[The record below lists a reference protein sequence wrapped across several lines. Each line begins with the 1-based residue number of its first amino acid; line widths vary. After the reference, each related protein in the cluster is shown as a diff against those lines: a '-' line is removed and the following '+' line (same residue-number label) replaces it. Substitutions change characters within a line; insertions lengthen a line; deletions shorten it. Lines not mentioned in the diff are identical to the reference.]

1 MKKIRIYEIA
11 KNLDVPA
18 KTVIQELDK
27 IGIKVK
33 SHMSSVD
40 VDLED
45 KLRDIFTPDKNK
57 NKLKKGLNIENKKQ
71 NQNNKKKNIKKSS
84 HKREED
90 DDTEVDSKAFKH
102 ENRQKNKNHATPINK
117 NQNKRKRKKSKK
129 VEIDEDHFKNLQKTT
144 PRLKNKYK
152 KKNEDENEKSNNSGP
167 IEIPGS
173 ITVSDLA
180 EAIDVGLT
188 DLMGKLISYGIMAS
202 QNEELSF
209 ENAQIISLEF
219 GKEVVQMT
227 EEDLEEDMME
237 ELDFEDKESSLKPRP
252 PVVTVMGHVD
262 HGKTSLLDS
271 IRNTS
276 VTRGEAGGITQHIG
290 ASVVNVNNEKIIFLD
305 TPGHEAFTAMRSR
318 GAQVTD
324 LAILVVAADDGVMP
338 QTIEAINHAKAAEVP
353 IIVAINKMDKPEAN
367 VERIKQELADND
379 LMPDDWGGDAICMP
393 VSARTGEGIDEL
405 LEMIITVAEMEELK
419 ANPNRKAIGTVIEAQ
434 LDKGRGPTA
443 TVLIQKGT
451 LKTGDIVVSG
461 TTSGRIRAMFDD
473 KGKNIKKVGPSYP
486 AQILGLS
493 DVPEAGD
500 TLYAVKDERTA
511 RGYADKAKEVQKE
524 DMIKSSSNI
533 NLDDL
538 FNQISSGDIKDLNII
553 IKTDVRGTIDAV
565 KQSFEKLSNEEV
577 KVNIIHGAVGGVT
590 DSDVNLAAASN
601 ALIIGFNVRPS
612 QSAIE
617 LANYEN
623 VEIRTYRVIYEAI
636 EDLKNAIKGMLAPK
650 LVEEITGRAE
660 IRAVF
665 KVPNVGSVA
674 GIYVTSGKILR
685 NASVRLIRDDI
696 VIHEG
701 NISSLK
707 RFKDDTKELATGYE
721 GGLGIENYNDIK
733 EGDVIESFIMKE
745 VTPK

>member
-1 MKKIRIYEIA
+1 MKKIRIYELA

-40 VDLED
+40 ANLE
-45 KLRDIFTPDKNK
+45 
-57 NKLKKGLNIENKKQ
+57 NKLNEVFNPNSSKNNTKKEGNTENKKQ
-71 NQNNKKKNIKKSS
+71 NHNNKNKNFKKKS
-84 HKREED
+84 HKKETD

-102 ENRQKNKNHATPINK
+102 ENRQKNKNQNTPNK
-117 NQNKRKRKKSKK
+117 NKRNRKNSKK

-152 KKNEDENEKSNNSGP
+152 KKEETEKVDPDAP

-173 ITVSDLA
+173 ITVADLA
-180 EAIDVGLT
+180 EAIGVSLT

-271 IRNTS
+271 IRNTA

-290 ASVVNVNNEKIIFLD
+290 ASVVNVNNEKIVFLD

-393 VSARTGEGIDEL
+393 VSARTGDGIDDL
-405 LEMIITVAEMEELK
+405 LEMILTVSEMEELK

-451 LKTGDIVVSG
+451 LKKGDIVVSG

-473 KGKNIKKVGPSYP
+473 KGKNIKKAGPSFP

-650 LVEEITGRAE
+650 LVEEVTGRAE

-701 NISSLK
+701 DISSLK
-707 RFKDDTKELATGYE
+707 RFKDDTRELATGYE

-733 EGDVIESFIMKE
+733 EGDVIESFVMKE
-745 VTPK
+745 VAPK

>member
-1 MKKIRIYEIA
+1 MKKIRIYELA

-27 IGIKVK
+27 MGIKVK

-40 VDLED
+40 ADFEN
-45 KLRDIFTPDKNK
+45 KLNDVFNPNTSKNKTKKEGSTENNKQKYNNKNK
-57 NKLKKGLNIENKKQ
+57 NF
-71 NQNNKKKNIKKSS
+71 KKNS
-84 HKREED
+84 HKKEND
-90 DDTEVDSKAFKH
+90 DESEVDSKAFKH
-102 ENRQKNKNHATPINK
+102 ENRQRNK
-117 NQNKRKRKKSKK
+117 NQNTPKKNKRNRKNSKK

-152 KKNEDENEKSNNSGP
+152 KKEETEKVDPDAP

-173 ITVSDLA
+173 ITVADLA
-180 EAIDVGLT
+180 EAIDVTLT

-237 ELDFEDKESSLKPRP
+237 ELDFEDKESSLKKRP

-271 IRNTS
+271 IRNTA

-290 ASVVNVNNEKIIFLD
+290 ASVVNVNNEKIVFLD

-393 VSARTGEGIDEL
+393 VSAKTGEGIDDL
-405 LEMIITVAEMEELK
+405 LEMILTVSEMEELK

-473 KGKNIKKVGPSYP
+473 KGKNIKKAGPSFP

-493 DVPEAGD
+493 DVPESGD

-650 LVEEITGRAE
+650 LVEEVTGRAE

-701 NISSLK
+701 EISSLK

-733 EGDVIESFIMKE
+733 EGDVIESFVMKE
-745 VTPK
+745 VAPK

>member
-1 MKKIRIYEIA
+1 MKKIRIYELA

-40 VDLED
+40 ANLE
-45 KLRDIFTPDKNK
+45 
-57 NKLKKGLNIENKKQ
+57 NKLNEVFNPNSSKNNIKKEGNAENKKQ
-71 NQNNKKKNIKKSS
+71 NHNNKNKNFKKKS
-84 HKREED
+84 HKKETD

-102 ENRQKNKNHATPINK
+102 ENRQRNK
-117 NQNKRKRKKSKK
+117 NQNTPNKNKKNRKNSKK

-152 KKNEDENEKSNNSGP
+152 KKEEPEKIDPDAP

-173 ITVSDLA
+173 ITVADLA
-180 EAIDVGLT
+180 EAIGVSLT

-227 EEDLEEDMME
+227 EEDLEEDMIE

-271 IRNTS
+271 IRNTA

-290 ASVVNVNNEKIIFLD
+290 ASVVNVNNEKIVFLD

-393 VSARTGEGIDEL
+393 VSARTGEGIDDL
-405 LEMIITVAEMEELK
+405 LEMILTVSEMEELK

-473 KGKNIKKVGPSYP
+473 KGKNIKKAGPSFP

-650 LVEEITGRAE
+650 LVEEVTGRAE

-701 NISSLK
+701 DISSLK
-707 RFKDDTKELATGYE
+707 RFKDDTRELATGYE

-745 VTPK
+745 VAPK

>member
-1 MKKIRIYEIA
+1 MKKIRIYELA

-27 IGIKVK
+27 MGIKVK

-40 VDLED
+40 ADFEN
-45 KLRDIFTPDKNK
+45 KLNDVFNPNTSKNKTKKEGSTENNKQKYNNKNK
-57 NKLKKGLNIENKKQ
+57 NF
-71 NQNNKKKNIKKSS
+71 KKNS
-84 HKREED
+84 HKKEND
-90 DDTEVDSKAFKH
+90 DESEVDSKAFKH
-102 ENRQKNKNHATPINK
+102 ENRQRNK
-117 NQNKRKRKKSKK
+117 NQNTPKKNKRNRKNSKK

-152 KKNEDENEKSNNSGP
+152 KKEETEKVDPDAP

-173 ITVSDLA
+173 ITVADLA
-180 EAIDVGLT
+180 EAIDVTLT

-237 ELDFEDKESSLKPRP
+237 ELDFEDKESSLKKRP

-262 HGKTSLLDS
+262 HGKTSLLVS
-271 IRNTS
+271 IRNTA

-290 ASVVNVNNEKIIFLD
+290 ASVVNVNNEKIVFLD

-393 VSARTGEGIDEL
+393 VSARTGEGIDDL
-405 LEMIITVAEMEELK
+405 LEMILTVSEMEELK

-473 KGKNIKKVGPSYP
+473 KGKNIKKAGPSFP

-493 DVPEAGD
+493 DVPESGD

-650 LVEEITGRAE
+650 LVEEVTGRAE

-701 NISSLK
+701 EISSLK

-733 EGDVIESFIMKE
+733 EGDVIESFVMKE
-745 VTPK
+745 VAPK

>member
-1 MKKIRIYEIA
+1 MKKIRIYELA

-40 VDLED
+40 ADLEN
-45 KLRDIFTPDKNK
+45 KLNNVFNPNSSKNKTKKEGNTENNKQKHNNKNK
-57 NKLKKGLNIENKKQ
+57 NF
-71 NQNNKKKNIKKSS
+71 KKNS
-84 HKREED
+84 HKNETD

-102 ENRQKNKNHATPINK
+102 ENRQRNK
-117 NQNKRKRKKSKK
+117 NQNTPNKNKRNRKNSKK
-129 VEIDEDHFKNLQKTT
+129 TEIDEDHFKNLQKTT

-152 KKNEDENEKSNNSGP
+152 KKEETEKVDPDAP

-173 ITVSDLA
+173 ITVADLA
-180 EAIDVGLT
+180 EAIDVTLT

-202 QNEELSF
+202 QNEELNF

-290 ASVVNVNNEKIIFLD
+290 ASVVNVNNEKIVFLD

-393 VSARTGEGIDEL
+393 VSARTGEGIDDL
-405 LEMIITVAEMEELK
+405 LEMILTVSEMEELK

-473 KGKNIKKVGPSYP
+473 KGKSIKKAGPSFP

-636 EDLKNAIKGMLAPK
+636 EDIKNAIKGMLAPK
-650 LVEEITGRAE
+650 LVEEVTGRAE

-701 NISSLK
+701 EISSLK

-733 EGDVIESFIMKE
+733 EGDVLESFIMKE
-745 VTPK
+745 VAPK

>member
-1 MKKIRIYEIA
+1 MKKIRIYELA

-40 VDLED
+40 ADLEN
-45 KLRDIFTPDKNK
+45 KLNDVFNPNSSKNKAKKEVSAENNKQKHNNKNK
-57 NKLKKGLNIENKKQ
+57 NY
-71 NQNNKKKNIKKSS
+71 KKNS
-84 HKREED
+84 HKKEND
-90 DDTEVDSKAFKH
+90 DETEVDSKAFKH
-102 ENRQKNKNHATPINK
+102 ENRQKNKNQNTPNK
-117 NQNKRKRKKSKK
+117 NKRNRKNSKK

-152 KKNEDENEKSNNSGP
+152 KKEEPEKVDPDAP

-173 ITVSDLA
+173 ITVADLA
-180 EAIDVGLT
+180 EAIDVTLT

-202 QNEELSF
+202 QNEELNF

-237 ELDFEDKESSLKPRP
+237 ELDFEDKESSLKKRP

-290 ASVVNVNNEKIIFLD
+290 ASVVNVNNEKIVFLD

-393 VSARTGEGIDEL
+393 VSARTGEGIDDL
-405 LEMIITVAEMEELK
+405 LEMILTVSEMEELK

-473 KGKNIKKVGPSYP
+473 KGKNIKKAGPSFP

-636 EDLKNAIKGMLAPK
+636 EDIKNAIKGMLAPK
-650 LVEEITGRAE
+650 LVEEVTGRAE

-701 NISSLK
+701 EISSLK

-733 EGDVIESFIMKE
+733 EGDAIESFIMKE
-745 VTPK
+745 VAPK

>member
-1 MKKIRIYEIA
+1 M
-11 KNLDVPA
+11 
-18 KTVIQELDK
+18 
-27 IGIKVK
+27 
-33 SHMSSVD
+33 
-40 VDLED
+40 
-45 KLRDIFTPDKNK
+45 
-57 NKLKKGLNIENKKQ
+57 
-71 NQNNKKKNIKKSS
+71 
-84 HKREED
+84 
-90 DDTEVDSKAFKH
+90 
-102 ENRQKNKNHATPINK
+102 
-117 NQNKRKRKKSKK
+117 
-129 VEIDEDHFKNLQKTT
+129 
-144 PRLKNKYK
+144 
-152 KKNEDENEKSNNSGP
+152 
-167 IEIPGS
+167 
-173 ITVSDLA
+173 
-180 EAIDVGLT
+180 
-188 DLMGKLISYGIMAS
+188 
-202 QNEELSF
+202 
-209 ENAQIISLEF
+209 
-219 GKEVVQMT
+219 
-227 EEDLEEDMME
+227 
-237 ELDFEDKESSLKPRP
+237 
-252 PVVTVMGHVD
+252 
-262 HGKTSLLDS
+262 
-271 IRNTS
+271 
-276 VTRGEAGGITQHIG
+276 
-290 ASVVNVNNEKIIFLD
+290 
-305 TPGHEAFTAMRSR
+305 
-318 GAQVTD
+318 
-324 LAILVVAADDGVMP
+324 
-338 QTIEAINHAKAAEVP
+338 
-353 IIVAINKMDKPEAN
+353 
-367 VERIKQELADND
+367 

-393 VSARTGEGIDEL
+393 VSARTGEGIDDL
-405 LEMIITVAEMEELK
+405 LEMILTVSEMEELK

-473 KGKNIKKVGPSYP
+473 KGKNIKKAGPSFP

-636 EDLKNAIKGMLAPK
+636 EDIKNAIKGMLAPK
-650 LVEEITGRAE
+650 LVEEVTGRAE

-701 NISSLK
+701 EISSLK

-733 EGDVIESFIMKE
+733 EGDAIESFIMKE
-745 VTPK
+745 VAPK

>member
-57 NKLKKGLNIENKKQ
+57 NKLKKGLNLENKKQ

-290 ASVVNVNNEKIIFLD
+290 ASVVL
-305 TPGHEAFTAMRSR
+305 S
-318 GAQVTD
+318 
-324 LAILVVAADDGVMP
+324 
-338 QTIEAINHAKAAEVP
+338 
-353 IIVAINKMDKPEAN
+353 
-367 VERIKQELADND
+367 
-379 LMPDDWGGDAICMP
+379 
-393 VSARTGEGIDEL
+393 
-405 LEMIITVAEMEELK
+405 
-419 ANPNRKAIGTVIEAQ
+419 
-434 LDKGRGPTA
+434 
-443 TVLIQKGT
+443 LIH
-451 LKTGDIVVSG
+451 I
-461 TTSGRIRAMFDD
+461 
-473 KGKNIKKVGPSYP
+473 
-486 AQILGLS
+486 
-493 DVPEAGD
+493 
-500 TLYAVKDERTA
+500 
-511 RGYADKAKEVQKE
+511 
-524 DMIKSSSNI
+524 
-533 NLDDL
+533 
-538 FNQISSGDIKDLNII
+538 
-553 IKTDVRGTIDAV
+553 
-565 KQSFEKLSNEEV
+565 
-577 KVNIIHGAVGGVT
+577 
-590 DSDVNLAAASN
+590 
-601 ALIIGFNVRPS
+601 
-612 QSAIE
+612 
-617 LANYEN
+617 
-623 VEIRTYRVIYEAI
+623 
-636 EDLKNAIKGMLAPK
+636 
-650 LVEEITGRAE
+650 
-660 IRAVF
+660 
-665 KVPNVGSVA
+665 
-674 GIYVTSGKILR
+674 
-685 NASVRLIRDDI
+685 
-696 VIHEG
+696 
-701 NISSLK
+701 
-707 RFKDDTKELATGYE
+707 
-721 GGLGIENYNDIK
+721 
-733 EGDVIESFIMKE
+733 
-745 VTPK
+745 

>member
-1 MKKIRIYEIA
+1 MKKIRIYEIS
-11 KNLDVPA
+11 KKLDIPA
-18 KTVIQELDK
+18 KKIIEELSK
-27 IGIKVK
+27 IGINVK

-40 VDLED
+40 ESVEKKVVDL
-45 KLRDIFTPDKNK
+45 FTKEEKNSKSKDNKSQKNDEKKSKTKNHKKKNSSRNVKISEKKSVSDNKKKKNK
-57 NKLKKGLNIENKKQ
+57 N
-71 NQNNKKKNIKKSS
+71 NN
-84 HKREED
+84 
-90 DDTEVDSKAFKH
+90 
-102 ENRQKNKNHATPINK
+102 TPINK
-117 NQNKRKRKKSKK
+117 NKDKGRKNSKK
-129 VEIDEDHFKNLQKTT
+129 KKIDEDHFKNLQKTT

-152 KKNEDENEKSNNSGP
+152 NKKKSDLENMENENNNTP
-167 IEIPGS
+167 IEIPGK
-173 ITVSDLA
+173 ITVGELA
-180 EAIDVGLT
+180 EAIDVPLT
-188 DLMGKLISYGIMAS
+188 QLISKLISYGIMAS
-202 QNEELSF
+202 QNEELDF

-227 EEDLEEDMME
+227 EEDLEEDMMM

-271 IRNTS
+271 IRHTS

-290 ASVVNVNNEKIIFLD
+290 ASVVNVDSNKIIFLD

-338 QTIEAINHAKAAEVP
+338 QTLEAINHAKAAEVP

-367 VERIKQELADND
+367 VERIKQELAENG
-379 LMPDDWGGDAICMP
+379 LMPDDWGGEAICVP
-393 VSARTGEGIDEL
+393 VSARTGDGIDDL
-405 LEMIITVAEMEELK
+405 LEMVITVAEIEDLK
-419 ANPNRKAIGTVIEAQ
+419 ANPNRRAIGTVIEAQ

-443 TVLIQKGT
+443 TILIQKGT

-461 TTSGRIRAMFDD
+461 TTSGRVRAMFDD
-473 KGKNIKKVGPSYP
+473 RGKNIKKVGPSYP
-486 AQILGLS
+486 ALILGLS

-511 RGYADKAKEVQKE
+511 RGYADKAKELQKE
-524 DMIKSSSNI
+524 DMLRSSSNI

-538 FNQISSGDIKDLNII
+538 FSQISSGDIKDLNII

-577 KVNIIHGAVGGVT
+577 KVNIIHGAVGGIT
-590 DSDVNLAAASN
+590 DSDVNLAVASN

-612 QSAIE
+612 QSAIDLSNFE
-617 LANYEN
+617 G

-636 EDLKNAIKGMLAPK
+636 EDIKNAIKGMLAPK
-650 LVEEITGRAE
+650 LVEEVTGRAE
-660 IRAVF
+660 VRAVF

-674 GIYVTSGKILR
+674 GIYVTNGKILR
-685 NASVRLIRDDI
+685 NASVRLIRNDI
-696 VIHEG
+696 VVHEG
-701 NISSLK
+701 EIASLK
-707 RFKDDTKELATGYE
+707 RFKDDTKELATGFE
-721 GGLGIENYNDIK
+721 GGLGIENYNDVK
-733 EGDVIESFIMKE
+733 ENDIIEAYIMKE

>member
-1 MKKIRIYEIA
+1 MKKIRIYELA

-40 VDLED
+40 ADLEN
-45 KLRDIFTPDKNK
+45 KLNDVFNPNSSKNKTKKEGSTENNKQKHNNKNK
-57 NKLKKGLNIENKKQ
+57 NF
-71 NQNNKKKNIKKSS
+71 KKNS
-84 HKREED
+84 HKKEND
-90 DDTEVDSKAFKH
+90 DESEVDNKAFKH
-102 ENRQKNKNHATPINK
+102 ENRQRNK
-117 NQNKRKRKKSKK
+117 NQNTPKKNKRNRKNSKK

-152 KKNEDENEKSNNSGP
+152 KKEEIEKVDPDAP

-173 ITVSDLA
+173 ITVADLA
-180 EAIDVGLT
+180 EAIDVTLT

-237 ELDFEDKESSLKPRP
+237 ELDFEDKESSLKKRP

-271 IRNTS
+271 IRNTA

-290 ASVVNVNNEKIIFLD
+290 ASVVNVNNEKIVFLD

-393 VSARTGEGIDEL
+393 VSARTGEGIDDL
-405 LEMIITVAEMEELK
+405 LEMILTVSEMEELK

-473 KGKNIKKVGPSYP
+473 KGKNIKKAGPSFP

-493 DVPEAGD
+493 DVPESGD

-650 LVEEITGRAE
+650 LVEEVTGRAE

-701 NISSLK
+701 EISSLK

-733 EGDVIESFIMKE
+733 EGDVIESFVMKE
-745 VTPK
+745 VAPK

>member
-71 NQNNKKKNIKKSS
+71 NQNNKKNIKKSS

>member
-1 MKKIRIYEIA
+1 MKKIRIYELA

-40 VDLED
+40 ADLEN
-45 KLRDIFTPDKNK
+45 KLNNVFNPNSSKNKTKKEGNTENNKQKHNNKNK
-57 NKLKKGLNIENKKQ
+57 NF
-71 NQNNKKKNIKKSS
+71 KKNS
-84 HKREED
+84 HENETD

-102 ENRQKNKNHATPINK
+102 ENRQRNK
-117 NQNKRKRKKSKK
+117 NQNTPNKNKRNRKNSKK
-129 VEIDEDHFKNLQKTT
+129 TEIDEDHFKNLQKTT

-152 KKNEDENEKSNNSGP
+152 KKEETEKVDPDAP

-173 ITVSDLA
+173 ITVADLA
-180 EAIDVGLT
+180 EAIDVTLT
-188 DLMGKLISYGIMAS
+188 ELMGKLISYGIMAS
-202 QNEELSF
+202 QNEELNF

-290 ASVVNVNNEKIIFLD
+290 ASVVNVNNEKIVFLD

-393 VSARTGEGIDEL
+393 VSARTGEGIDDL
-405 LEMIITVAEMEELK
+405 LEMILTVSEMEELK

-473 KGKNIKKVGPSYP
+473 KGKSIKKAGPSFP

-524 DMIKSSSNI
+524 DMIKASSNI

-636 EDLKNAIKGMLAPK
+636 EDIKNAIKGMLAPK
-650 LVEEITGRAE
+650 LVEEVTGRAE

-701 NISSLK
+701 EISSLK

-733 EGDVIESFIMKE
+733 EGDVLESFIMKE
-745 VTPK
+745 VAPK

>member
-1 MKKIRIYEIA
+1 MKKIRIYELA

-40 VDLED
+40 ADLEN
-45 KLRDIFTPDKNK
+45 KLNDVFNPNSSKNKAKKEVSAENNKQKHNNKNK
-57 NKLKKGLNIENKKQ
+57 NY
-71 NQNNKKKNIKKSS
+71 KKNS
-84 HKREED
+84 HKKEND
-90 DDTEVDSKAFKH
+90 DETEVDSKAFKH
-102 ENRQKNKNHATPINK
+102 ENRQKNKNQNTPNK
-117 NQNKRKRKKSKK
+117 NKRNRKNSKK
-129 VEIDEDHFKNLQKTT
+129 VEIDEDHFKNLQKTA

-152 KKNEDENEKSNNSGP
+152 KKEEPEKVDPDAP

-173 ITVSDLA
+173 ITVADLA
-180 EAIDVGLT
+180 EAIDVTLT

-202 QNEELSF
+202 QNEELNF

-237 ELDFEDKESSLKPRP
+237 ELDFEDKESSLKKRP

-290 ASVVNVNNEKIIFLD
+290 ASVVNVNNEKIVFLD

-393 VSARTGEGIDEL
+393 VSARTGEGIDDL
-405 LEMIITVAEMEELK
+405 LEMILTVSEMEELK

-473 KGKNIKKVGPSYP
+473 KGKNIKKAGPSFP

-636 EDLKNAIKGMLAPK
+636 EDIKNAIKGMLAPK
-650 LVEEITGRAE
+650 LVEEVTGRAE

-701 NISSLK
+701 EISSLK

-733 EGDVIESFIMKE
+733 EGDAIESFIMKE
-745 VTPK
+745 VAPK

>member
-1 MKKIRIYEIA
+1 MKKIRIYELA
-11 KNLDVPA
+11 KRLDVPA
-18 KTVIQELDK
+18 KTVILELDK
-27 IGIKVK
+27 MGIKVK

-40 VDLED
+40 ADFEN
-45 KLRDIFTPDKNK
+45 KLNDVFNPNSNKTKTKKEVSTGNKQNHNK
-57 NKLKKGLNIENKKQ
+57 NKKP
-71 NQNNKKKNIKKSS
+71 KKNSVVK
-84 HKREED
+84 ETD
-90 DDTEVDSKAFKH
+90 DKEVDNKAFKH
-102 ENRQKNKNHATPINK
+102 ENRQKNKNQNTPNK
-117 NQNKRKRKKSKK
+117 NKRKRKNSKK
-129 VEIDEDHFKNLQKTT
+129 VEIDENHFRNLQKTT

-152 KKNEDENEKSNNSGP
+152 KKEEIEKVDSEGP

-173 ITVSDLA
+173 ITVADLA
-180 EAIDVGLT
+180 EAIGVTLT

-219 GKEVVQMT
+219 GKEIVQMT

-237 ELDFEDKESSLKPRP
+237 ELDFEDKESSLKKRP

-290 ASVVNVNNEKIIFLD
+290 ASVVSVNNEKIVFLD

-393 VSARTGEGIDEL
+393 VSARTGDGIDEL
-405 LEMIITVAEMEELK
+405 LEMILTVSEMEELK
-419 ANPNRKAIGTVIEAQ
+419 ANPNRRAIGTVIEAQ

-473 KGKNIKKVGPSYP
+473 KGKSVKKVGPSYP

-650 LVEEITGRAE
+650 LVEEVTGRAE

-665 KVPNVGSVA
+665 KVPNIGSVA

-701 NISSLK
+701 EISSLK
-707 RFKDDTKELATGYE
+707 RFKDDTRELATGYE

-733 EGDVIESFIMKE
+733 EGDVIESFVMKE
-745 VTPK
+745 VAPK

>member
-1 MKKIRIYEIA
+1 MKKIRIYELA

-40 VDLED
+40 ANLE
-45 KLRDIFTPDKNK
+45 
-57 NKLKKGLNIENKKQ
+57 NKLNEVFNPNSSKNNIKKEGNAENKKQ
-71 NQNNKKKNIKKSS
+71 NHNNKNKNFKKKS
-84 HKREED
+84 HKKETD

-102 ENRQKNKNHATPINK
+102 ENRQRNK
-117 NQNKRKRKKSKK
+117 NQNTPNKNKKNRKNSKK

-152 KKNEDENEKSNNSGP
+152 KKEEPEKIDPDAP

-173 ITVSDLA
+173 ITVADLA
-180 EAIDVGLT
+180 EAIGVSLT

-271 IRNTS
+271 IRNTA
-276 VTRGEAGGITQHIG
+276 VTIGEAGGITQHIG
-290 ASVVNVNNEKIIFLD
+290 ASVVNVNNEKIVFLD

-393 VSARTGEGIDEL
+393 VSARTGEGIDDL
-405 LEMIITVAEMEELK
+405 LEMILTVSEMEELK

-473 KGKNIKKVGPSYP
+473 KGKNIKKAGPSFP

-650 LVEEITGRAE
+650 LVEEVTGRAE

-701 NISSLK
+701 DISSLK
-707 RFKDDTKELATGYE
+707 RFKDDTRELATGYE

-733 EGDVIESFIMKE
+733 EGDVIESFVMKE
-745 VTPK
+745 VAPK

>member
-1 MKKIRIYEIA
+1 MKKIRIYELA

-40 VDLED
+40 ADLEN
-45 KLRDIFTPDKNK
+45 KLNDVFNPNTSKNKTKKEGSTENNKQKYNNKNK
-57 NKLKKGLNIENKKQ
+57 NF
-71 NQNNKKKNIKKSS
+71 KKNS
-84 HKREED
+84 HKKEND
-90 DDTEVDSKAFKH
+90 DESEVDSKAFKH
-102 ENRQKNKNHATPINK
+102 ENRQRNK
-117 NQNKRKRKKSKK
+117 NQNTPKKNKRNRKNSKK

-152 KKNEDENEKSNNSGP
+152 KKEETEKVDPDAP

-173 ITVSDLA
+173 ITVADLA
-180 EAIDVGLT
+180 EAIDVTLT

-237 ELDFEDKESSLKPRP
+237 ELDFEDKESSLKKRP

-271 IRNTS
+271 IRNTA

-290 ASVVNVNNEKIIFLD
+290 ASVVNVNNEKIVFLD

-393 VSARTGEGIDEL
+393 VSARTGEGIDDL
-405 LEMIITVAEMEELK
+405 LEMILTVSEMEELK

-473 KGKNIKKVGPSYP
+473 KGKNIKKAGPSFP

-493 DVPEAGD
+493 DVPESGD

-650 LVEEITGRAE
+650 LVEEVTGRAE

-701 NISSLK
+701 EISSLK

-733 EGDVIESFIMKE
+733 EGDVIESFVMKE
-745 VTPK
+745 VAPK

>member
-57 NKLKKGLNIENKKQ
+57 NKLKKGANIENKKQ

-565 KQSFEKLSNEEV
+565 KQSFEKLSNDEV

>member
-1 MKKIRIYEIA
+1 MKKIRIYELA

-40 VDLED
+40 ANLE
-45 KLRDIFTPDKNK
+45 
-57 NKLKKGLNIENKKQ
+57 NKLNEVFNPNSSKNNTKKEGNTENKKQ
-71 NQNNKKKNIKKSS
+71 NHNNKNKNFKKKS
-84 HKREED
+84 HKKETD

-102 ENRQKNKNHATPINK
+102 ENRQKNKNQNTPNK
-117 NQNKRKRKKSKK
+117 NKRNRKNSKK

-152 KKNEDENEKSNNSGP
+152 KKEEPEKIDPDAP

-173 ITVSDLA
+173 ITVADLA
-180 EAIDVGLT
+180 EAIGVSLT

-237 ELDFEDKESSLKPRP
+237 ELDFEDKEASLKPRP

-271 IRNTS
+271 IRNTA

-290 ASVVNVNNEKIIFLD
+290 ASVVNVNNEKIVFLD

-367 VERIKQELADND
+367 VERIKQELADNE

-393 VSARTGEGIDEL
+393 VSARTGEGIDDL
-405 LEMIITVAEMEELK
+405 LEMILTVSEMEELK

-473 KGKNIKKVGPSYP
+473 KGKNIKKAGPSFP

-650 LVEEITGRAE
+650 LVEEVTGRAE

-701 NISSLK
+701 DISSLK
-707 RFKDDTKELATGYE
+707 RFKDDTRELATGYE

-733 EGDVIESFIMKE
+733 EGDVIESFVMKE
-745 VTPK
+745 VAPK

>member
-1 MKKIRIYEIA
+1 MKKIRIYELA

-27 IGIKVK
+27 MGIKVK

-40 VDLED
+40 ADFEN
-45 KLRDIFTPDKNK
+45 KLNDVFNPNTSKNKTKKEGSTENNKQKHNNKNK
-57 NKLKKGLNIENKKQ
+57 NF
-71 NQNNKKKNIKKSS
+71 KKNS
-84 HKREED
+84 HKKEND
-90 DDTEVDSKAFKH
+90 DESEVDNKAFKH
-102 ENRQKNKNHATPINK
+102 ENRQRNK
-117 NQNKRKRKKSKK
+117 NQNTPKKNKRNRKNSKK

-152 KKNEDENEKSNNSGP
+152 KKEETEKVDPDAP

-173 ITVSDLA
+173 ITVADLA
-180 EAIDVGLT
+180 EAIDVTLT

-237 ELDFEDKESSLKPRP
+237 ELDFEDKESSLKKRP

-271 IRNTS
+271 IRNTA

-290 ASVVNVNNEKIIFLD
+290 ASVVNVNNEKIVFLD

-393 VSARTGEGIDEL
+393 VSARTGEGIDDL
-405 LEMIITVAEMEELK
+405 LEMILTVSEMEELK

-473 KGKNIKKVGPSYP
+473 KGKNIKKAGPSFP

-493 DVPEAGD
+493 DVPESGD

-650 LVEEITGRAE
+650 LVEEVTGRAE

-701 NISSLK
+701 EISSLK

-733 EGDVIESFIMKE
+733 EGDVIESFVMKE
-745 VTPK
+745 VAPK

>member
-57 NKLKKGLNIENKKQ
+57 NKLKKGVNIENKKQ
-71 NQNNKKKNIKKSS
+71 NQNNKKKSIKKSS

-733 EGDVIESFIMKE
+733 EGDVIESFVMKE

>member
-1 MKKIRIYEIA
+1 MKKIRIYELA

-40 VDLED
+40 ADLEN
-45 KLRDIFTPDKNK
+45 KLNNVFNPNSSKNKTKKEVSAENNKQKHNNKNK
-57 NKLKKGLNIENKKQ
+57 NY
-71 NQNNKKKNIKKSS
+71 KKNS
-84 HKREED
+84 HKKEND
-90 DDTEVDSKAFKH
+90 DETEVDSKAFKH
-102 ENRQKNKNHATPINK
+102 ENRQKNKNQNTPNK
-117 NQNKRKRKKSKK
+117 NKRNRKNSKK
-129 VEIDEDHFKNLQKTT
+129 VEIDEDHFKNLQKTA

-152 KKNEDENEKSNNSGP
+152 KKEEPEKVDPDAP

-173 ITVSDLA
+173 ITVADLA
-180 EAIDVGLT
+180 EAIDVTLT

-202 QNEELSF
+202 QNEELNF

-237 ELDFEDKESSLKPRP
+237 ELDFEDKESSLKKRP

-290 ASVVNVNNEKIIFLD
+290 ASVVSVNNEKIVFLD

-393 VSARTGEGIDEL
+393 VSARTGDGIDEL
-405 LEMIITVAEMEELK
+405 LEMILTVSEMEELK
-419 ANPNRKAIGTVIEAQ
+419 ANPNRRAIGTVIEAQ

-473 KGKNIKKVGPSYP
+473 KGKSVKKVGPSYP

-650 LVEEITGRAE
+650 LVEEVTGRAE

-665 KVPNVGSVA
+665 KVPNIGSVA

-701 NISSLK
+701 EISSLK
-707 RFKDDTKELATGYE
+707 RFKDDTRELATGYE

-733 EGDVIESFIMKE
+733 EGDVIESFVMKE
-745 VTPK
+745 VAPK

>member
-1 MKKIRIYEIA
+1 MKKIRIYELA

-40 VDLED
+40 ANLE
-45 KLRDIFTPDKNK
+45 
-57 NKLKKGLNIENKKQ
+57 NKLNEVFNPNSSKNNTKKEGNTENKKQ
-71 NQNNKKKNIKKSS
+71 NHNNKNKKFKKKS
-84 HKREED
+84 HKKETD

-102 ENRQKNKNHATPINK
+102 ENRQKNKNQNTPNK
-117 NQNKRKRKKSKK
+117 NKRNKKNSKK

-152 KKNEDENEKSNNSGP
+152 KKEETEKIDPDAP

-173 ITVSDLA
+173 ITVADLA
-180 EAIDVGLT
+180 EAIGVSLT

-271 IRNTS
+271 IRNTA

-290 ASVVNVNNEKIIFLD
+290 ASVVNVNNEKIVFLD

-367 VERIKQELADND
+367 VGRIKQELADND

-393 VSARTGEGIDEL
+393 VSARTGEGIDDL
-405 LEMIITVAEMEELK
+405 LEMILTVSEMEELK

-473 KGKNIKKVGPSYP
+473 KGKNIKKAGPSFP

-511 RGYADKAKEVQKE
+511 RGYANKAKEVQKE

-650 LVEEITGRAE
+650 LVEEVTGRAE

-701 NISSLK
+701 DISSLK
-707 RFKDDTKELATGYE
+707 RFKDDTRELATGYE

-733 EGDVIESFIMKE
+733 EGDVIESFVMKE
-745 VTPK
+745 VAPK

>member
-1 MKKIRIYEIA
+1 MKKIRIYELA

-40 VDLED
+40 ANLE
-45 KLRDIFTPDKNK
+45 
-57 NKLKKGLNIENKKQ
+57 NKLNEVFNPNSSKNNTKKEGNTENKKQ
-71 NQNNKKKNIKKSS
+71 NHNNKNKKFKKKS
-84 HKREED
+84 HKKETD

-102 ENRQKNKNHATPINK
+102 ENRQKNKNQNTPNK
-117 NQNKRKRKKSKK
+117 NKRNKKNSKK

-152 KKNEDENEKSNNSGP
+152 KKEETEKIDPDAP

-173 ITVSDLA
+173 ITVADLA
-180 EAIDVGLT
+180 EAIGVSLT

-271 IRNTS
+271 IRNTA

-290 ASVVNVNNEKIIFLD
+290 ASVVNVNNEKIVFLD

-393 VSARTGEGIDEL
+393 VSARTGEGIDDL
-405 LEMIITVAEMEELK
+405 LEMILTVSEMEELK

-473 KGKNIKKVGPSYP
+473 KGKNIKKAGPSFP

-500 TLYAVKDERTA
+500 TLFAVKDERTA
-511 RGYADKAKEVQKE
+511 RGYANKAKEVQKE

-650 LVEEITGRAE
+650 LVEEVTGRAE

-701 NISSLK
+701 DISSLK
-707 RFKDDTKELATGYE
+707 RFKDDTRELATGYE

-733 EGDVIESFIMKE
+733 EGDVIESFVMKE
-745 VTPK
+745 VAPK

>member
-90 DDTEVDSKAFKH
+90 NDTEVDSKAFKH

-565 KQSFEKLSNEEV
+565 KQSFEKLSNDEV